1 MAIDQGD
8 MIMKLTHSNPRA
20 VLRALA
26 GMGIALVI
34 TSAHAATAY
43 YFDGGSQRS
52 MTLEPNLVAQFRT
65 PGAAGS
71 RVAGA
76 SGPFVTIVDITQ
88 PSAKSAIG
96 ATSPVYREGD
106 SPAGRLMAL
115 PGGVVVNFKSEWTA
129 AQIQAWASEGG
140 YTLGQRMNIL
150 GNWYVVKTAAGNV
163 SLDTA
168 NAIQR
173 SGAVVSAT
181 PNWWMQTATR

>member
-1 MAIDQGD
+1 
-8 MIMKLTHSNPRA
+8 MKLTHLSPVA

-26 GMGIALVI
+26 GLGIALAI
-34 TSAHAATAY
+34 TSATGAHAATAY

-65 PGAAGS
+65 PGAAGA
-71 RVAGA
+71 RVAGS
-76 SGPFVTIVDITQ
+76 SGPFVTIVDATQ
-88 PSAKSAIG
+88 PGAQSAMGS
-96 ATSPVYREGD
+96 TSPVYREGN

-129 AQIQAWASEGG
+129 AQIQAWALEGG
-140 YTLGQRMNIL
+140 HTLGQRMNIL
-150 GNWYVVKTAAGNV
+150 GNWYVIKTAAGNA

-173 SGAVVSAT
+173 SGAVLSAT